1 MDTNNLFTIYIQSV
15 ASKFSHTE
23 TSEMGYRTDFE
34 ILLKEIFESVRKL
47 SRIDHDAR
55 AKQGNKPDFVVLKGD
70 IPILYIEAKDI
81 GVSLDR
87 VEKSEQMARYFGYS
101 NLILTDY
108 LEFRFYRNGYGYGEP
123 IKIADY
129 DLKERTIKARSENYD
144 LLAKT
149 LIDFAQSHKEP
160 IKSGAHL
167 AKIMGGKAQ
176 RIRDNV
182 QQFLGV
188 DSEQNKELMQVYE
201 AIKKML
207 VHDLSL
213 EAFSD
218 MYAQTLVYGLFAAR
232 YYDASPDTFSRR
244 EAIELVPA
252 SNPFL
257 RHFFDHVAGANFDKR
272 LGYIVDELC
281 EVFQHA
287 DTKKLVEE
295 YMDDADPIIHFYE
308 DFLKEYDPALRKRM
322 GAYYTPLQVVNFI
335 IRSVDQILRK
345 DFGLAQGLADTS
357 KLANG
362 KHKVQILD
370 PAVGT
375 GTFISAAVDQIYASL
390 LKRKQDGSW
399 PAYVHNDLLPRLHG
413 FELMMAPYTIAHLK
427 LSLAFKQT
435 GFWKFHRRLGIY
447 LPNSLE
453 QGVAQQDLLS
463 FGLAESIAEE
473 AKEASVIKNQT
484 PIMVVIGNPPYSGES
499 SNAFYAGHDVYK
511 VEPRGGKLKE
521 RNSKWLND
529 DYVKFIRLAE
539 STIEKTGEGVVGM
552 IT

>member
-1 MDTNNLFTIYIQSV
+1 
-15 ASKFSHTE
+15 
-23 TSEMGYRTDFE
+23 MGYRADFE
-34 ILLKEIFESVRKL
+34 IILKGIFESVQKL

-70 IPILYIEAKDI
+70 IPILYVEAKDI
-81 GVSLDR
+81 GVSLDK

-129 DLKERTIKARSENYD
+129 DLKERTVKSHPENYD

-176 RIRDNV
+176 RIRDNLN
-182 QQFLGV
+182 QFFSIE
-188 DSEQNKELMQVYE
+188 SEQNKELMQVYE

-218 MYAQTLVYGLFAAR
+218 MYAQTLVYGLFVAR
-232 YYDASPDTFSRR
+232 YYDDSADTFSRQ
-244 EAIELVPA
+244 EARDLVPA

-257 RHFFDHVAGANFDKR
+257 QHFFDHIAGPNFDKR
-272 LGYIVDELC
+272 LSYIVDELC

-308 DFLKEYDPALRKRM
+308 DFLK
-322 GAYYTPLQVVNFI
+322 
-335 IRSVDQILRK
+335 
-345 DFGLAQGLADTS
+345 
-357 KLANG
+357 
-362 KHKVQILD
+362 
-370 PAVGT
+370 
-375 GTFISAAVDQIYASL
+375 
-390 LKRKQDGSW
+390 
-399 PAYVHNDLLPRLHG
+399 
-413 FELMMAPYTIAHLK
+413 
-427 LSLAFKQT
+427 
-435 GFWKFHRRLGIY
+435 
-447 LPNSLE
+447 
-453 QGVAQQDLLS
+453 
-463 FGLAESIAEE
+463 
-473 AKEASVIKNQT
+473 
-484 PIMVVIGNPPYSGES
+484 
-499 SNAFYAGHDVYK
+499 
-511 VEPRGGKLKE
+511 
-521 RNSKWLND
+521 
-529 DYVKFIRLAE
+529 
-539 STIEKTGEGVVGM
+539 
-552 IT
+552 

>member
-1 MDTNNLFTIYIQSV
+1 MDTSNLLTTYTQSV
-15 ASKFSHTE
+15 STKFSHKE
-23 TSEMGYRTDFE
+23 TSEMGYRADFE
-34 ILLKEIFESVRKL
+34 IILKGIFESVQKL

-70 IPILYIEAKDI
+70 IPILYIEVKDI
-81 GVSLDR
+81 GVSLDK

-129 DLKERTIKARSENYD
+129 DLKERTVKSHPENYD

-188 DSEQNKELMQVYE
+188 DSEQNKELTRVYE

-232 YYDASPDTFSRR
+232 YYDDSPDTFSRR

-272 LGYIVDELC
+272 LSYIVDELC

-287 DTKKLVEE
+287 DAKKLVEE

-308 DFLKEYDPALRKRM
+308 DFLKEYDPDLRKKM
-322 GAYYTPLQVVNFI
+322 GAYYTPLPVVNFI
-335 IRSVDQILRK
+335 VRSVDKILRK
-345 DFGLAQGLADTS
+345 DFGLAQGLSDTA
-357 KLANG
+357 KLPDG
-362 KHKVQILD
+362 KHKLQILD

-375 GTFISAAVDQIYASL
+375 GTFISAADS
-390 LKRKQDGSW
+390 R
-399 PAYVHNDLLPRLHG
+399 
-413 FELMMAPYTIAHLK
+413 
-427 LSLAFKQT
+427 
-435 GFWKFHRRLGIY
+435 
-447 LPNSLE
+447 
-453 QGVAQQDLLS
+453 
-463 FGLAESIAEE
+463 
-473 AKEASVIKNQT
+473 IKNLHF
-484 PIMVVIGNPPYSGES
+484 MFSV
-499 SNAFYAGHDVYK
+499 
-511 VEPRGGKLKE
+511 R
-521 RNSKWLND
+521 
-529 DYVKFIRLAE
+529 
-539 STIEKTGEGVVGM
+539 
-552 IT
+552 